1 MGLFSGKLF
10 DFNGDDH
17 VDLGEQIFG
26 AGTIGALLAAAAE
39 VDEGFDHDERESL
52 LEDMEM
58 QLDELNAQMP
68 DDPDSAAYRKW
79 EKCCEELEQEI
90 DELAEEIYG

>member
-1 MGLFSGKLF
+1 MGLFTGKLF

-17 VDLGEQIFG
+17 VDFGEQMLG
-26 AGTIGALLAAAAE
+26 AGAVGAVLAAAAE
-39 VDEGFDHDERESL
+39 VDEEMGYDERESL
-52 LEDMEM
+52 LEDMET

-79 EKCCEELEQEI
+79 EKCCEELEQKI